1 MLNFSVRKF
10 SNKIQFPNTAILLLM
25 EIMIHC
31 MITESRF
38 TLKVMFMYLFNILL
52 RGLFEVMLKGTSE
65 LVEQS
70 DLLTVLQK
78 ACGCRCLVYKEH
90 KQLLDSLMISDQS
103 LQDFSVLR
111 WNHMTCP
118 AKKIWGN
125 FLRISQCLLVNLCHR
140 KIMKCWRDWLRE
152 RWKLFDILTSDDDT
166 VTACW
171 TKPEGHLMLML
182 MDCQMVFI
190 CKSLWR

>member
-1 MLNFSVRKF
+1 MLNFSVGKF

-65 LVEQS
+65 LIEQS

-90 KQLLDSLMISDQS
+90 KQPLDLLMISDQCVAMKSHDMS
-103 LQDFSVLR
+103 LKKKFGATSSAYHSV
-111 WNHMTCP
+111 
-118 AKKIWGN
+118 
-125 FLRISQCLLVNLCHR
+125 CLLMSA
-140 KIMKCWRDWLRE
+140 I
-152 RWKLFDILTSDDDT
+152 
-166 VTACW
+166 A
-171 TKPEGHLMLML
+171 
-182 MDCQMVFI
+182 
-190 CKSLWR
+190 KS